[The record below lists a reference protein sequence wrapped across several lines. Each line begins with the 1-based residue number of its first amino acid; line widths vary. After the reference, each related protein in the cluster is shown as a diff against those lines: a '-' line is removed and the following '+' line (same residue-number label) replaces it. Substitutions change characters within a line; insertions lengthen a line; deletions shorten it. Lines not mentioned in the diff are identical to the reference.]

1 MIIFFNRKTGK
12 IEGTIAGR
20 VHDKQ
25 HLNMWIGDKAE
36 TDRIV
41 IQWEPVRWLNKDRQ
55 DVPKDSPDI
64 HYTIYD
70 VNFPQKDI
78 LPVVEKEFSKLHA
91 RFRIDP
97 ETKRFV
103 HV

>member
-1 MIIFFNRKTGK
+1 MIIFYHKVTGK

-41 IQWEPVRWLNKDRQ
+41 IQWKPVRWLDKDRR
-55 DVPKDSPDI
+55 DVPEGSEDVM
-64 HYTIYD
+64 YTIYD
-70 VNFPQKDI
+70 IDHQQKDLI
-78 LPVVEKEFSKLHA
+78 AAMEKDFSVVPS
-91 RFRIDP
+91 RYRVNV
-97 ETKRFV
+97 ETKQIIPV
-103 HV
+103 